1 MTSCVQQFNVEN
13 DVMLDAQKVIL
24 GIFSDIGTF
33 GDIGTGIILAK
44 NREITYFIWRYR
56 PALFNCE

>member
-13 DVMLDAQKVIL
+13 DVMLYAQKVL
-24 GIFSDIGTF
+24 GIF

-44 NREITYFIWRYR
+44 NREITYFFGDIAPPYSIV
-56 PALFNCE
+56 NKTIY